1 MPKTVIHDHD
11 GHVDDLLSCI
21 LLWLSPEIDLQAV
34 GITNGDCYAPQIFEA
49 TQKMATFL
57 NIDGPEIAL
66 TEDEVPNPFP
76 ENWRRESYIIN
87 ELPLFEDNY
96 LKKPYQQGRPRR
108 IDSVFL
114 DCLQNSKTPLTVV
127 TTGPLTNIAKVLE
140 NNPELKEK
148 IQEFIIMGGAVSVKG
163 NVEEPGHD
171 GSAEWNVYADP
182 AAFKTILDTRLP
194 IKLISLDLTNE
205 MPVTKD
211 FLQRL
216 EAQAEK
222 SKASAL
228 AAKLW
233 SLVKGFDYYFWD
245 TITAAVA
252 IEPGLFTF
260 KDVKIDVSTSGKNMG
275 RTSQALFGKKVQ
287 LATQV
292 NKQGFEELL
301 LTTLSIR

>member
-1 MPKTVIHDHD
+1 MPRTVIHDHD

-49 TQKMATFL
+49 TQKIATFL
-57 NIDGPEIAL
+57 DIEGPEIAV

-76 ENWRRESYIIN
+76 DNWRRESYIIN

-96 LKKPYQQGRPRR
+96 LKKTYQQGRPRR

-114 DCLQNSKTPLTVV
+114 DCIANSKVPITVV
-127 TTGPLTNIAKVLE
+127 TTGPLTNMANLLA
-140 NNPELKEK
+140 NHPEIKK
-148 IQEFIIMGGAVSVKG
+148 NIQEFIIMGGAIRVKG

-171 GSAEWNVYADP
+171 GTAKWNVYADP
-182 AAFKTILDTRLP
+182 AAFKQIVDSKLP
-194 IKLISLDLTNE
+194 IKLITLDLTNE
-205 MPVTKD
+205 LPVTKD
-211 FLQRL
+211 FLGKL

-222 SKASAL
+222 SRASAL

-260 KDVKIDVSTSGKNMG
+260 SDIKIDVSTSGKSMG
-275 RTSQALFGKKVQ
+275 RTNQALFGRKVQ

-292 NKQGFEELL
+292 NKQGFEDLL
-301 LTTLSIR
+301 LSTLSIR

>member
-1 MPKTVIHDHD
+1 MPRTVIHDHD

-49 TQKMATFL
+49 TQKIATFL
-57 NIDGPEIAL
+57 DIDGPEIAV

-76 ENWRRESYIIN
+76 DNWRRESYIIN

-96 LKKPYQQGRPRR
+96 LKKTYQQGRPRR

-114 DCLQNSKTPLTVV
+114 DCIANSKVPITVV
-127 TTGPLTNIAKVLE
+127 TTGPLTNMANLLA
-140 NNPELKEK
+140 NHPEIKK
-148 IQEFIIMGGAVSVKG
+148 NIQEFIIMGGAIRVKG

-171 GSAEWNVYADP
+171 GTAEWNVYADP
-182 AAFKTILDTRLP
+182 AAFKQIVDSKLP
-194 IKLISLDLTNE
+194 IKLITLDLTNE
-205 MPVTKD
+205 LPVTKD
-211 FLQRL
+211 FLGKL

-222 SKASAL
+222 SRASAL

-260 KDVKIDVSTSGKNMG
+260 SDIKIDVSTSGKSMG
-275 RTSQALFGKKVQ
+275 RTNQALFGRRVQ

-292 NKQGFEELL
+292 NKQGFEDLL
-301 LTTLSIR
+301 LSTLSIR

>member
-1 MPKTVIHDHD
+1 MPRTVIHDHD

-49 TQKMATFL
+49 TQKIATFL
-57 NIDGPEIAL
+57 DIDGPEIAV
-66 TEDEVPNPFP
+66 TEDDVPNQFP
-76 ENWRRESYIIN
+76 DNWRRESYIIN

-114 DCLQNSKTPLTVV
+114 DCLSNSKMPLTVV
-127 TTGPLTNIAKVLE
+127 TTGPLTNMARLLDDH
-140 NNPELKEK
+140 PELKEK

-182 AAFKTILDTRLP
+182 VAFKQIVDTRLP
-194 IKLISLDLTNE
+194 IKLITLDLTNE
-205 MPVTKD
+205 LPVTKD
-211 FLQRL
+211 FIGKL
-216 EAQAEK
+216 EAQAER
-222 SKASAL
+222 SRASAL

-260 KDVKIDVSTSGKNMG
+260 KDIKIDVSTSGKTMG

-292 NKQGFEELL
+292 NKQGFEDLL
-301 LTTLSIR
+301 LSTLSIR

>member
-1 MPKTVIHDHD
+1 MPRTVIHDHD

-49 TQKMATFL
+49 TQKIATFL
-57 NIDGPEIAL
+57 DIEGPEIAV

-76 ENWRRESYIIN
+76 DNWRRESYIIN

-96 LKKPYQQGRPRR
+96 LKKTYQQGRPRR

-114 DCLQNSKTPLTVV
+114 DCIANSKVPITVV
-127 TTGPLTNIAKVLE
+127 TTGPLTNMANLLA
-140 NNPELKEK
+140 NHPEIKK
-148 IQEFIIMGGAVSVKG
+148 NIQEFIIMGGAIRVKG

-171 GSAEWNVYADP
+171 STAEWNVYADP
-182 AAFKTILDTRLP
+182 AAFKQIVDSKLP
-194 IKLISLDLTNE
+194 IKLITLDLTNE
-205 MPVTKD
+205 LPVTKD
-211 FLQRL
+211 FLGKL

-222 SKASAL
+222 SRASAL

-260 KDVKIDVSTSGKNMG
+260 SDIKIDVSTSGKSMG
-275 RTSQALFGKKVQ
+275 RTNQALFGRKVQ

-292 NKQGFEELL
+292 NKQGFEDLL
-301 LTTLSIR
+301 LSTLSIR